1 MCATFKINQ
10 IVYSDKSGSKE
21 YFKCSFFNFVP
32 RHILNKLGSLHN
44 QHPVLSIEIAGN
56 IRSFDLYVGMVLIAQ
71 HEDNK
76 NNERWI
82 WTEN

>member
-56 IRSFDLYVGMVLIAQ
+56 IRSFDLYVALPSSGI
-71 HEDNK
+71 
-76 NNERWI
+76 
-82 WTEN
+82 